1 MISGFK
7 ANVSL
12 TEEVFYLVRVLS
24 SEIQGTDTALY
35 IGMCPLSSV
44 FVLVL

>member
-7 ANVSL
+7 ANICL
-12 TEEVFYLVRVLS
+12 IEEVFYSVRVLS
-24 SEIQGTDTALY
+24 SEIQGTDTALC
-35 IGMCPLSSV
+35 IGMSPFRSV